1 MGTVFKKQYTK
12 PLPKGAEVLT
22 QEGKTIAR
30 WKPAKG
36 RTATAPV
43 ARGKDGSLRILKR
56 AATYTAKYRNGQGI
70 VVEKATGCRDEGAAR
85 SVLTELEK
93 KAELVRGGV
102 LSSSEDAVAEQHQK
116 PLEEENRRLRR
127 ELEIAREEGTF

>member
-36 RTATAPV
+36 RHRDSTC
-43 ARGKDGSLRILKR
+43 RQ
-56 AATYTAKYRNGQGI
+56 GQGRLAANPQ
-70 VVEKATGCRDEGAAR
+70 EGRDLYSQVPQRAGDR
-85 SVLTELEK
+85 
-93 KAELVRGGV
+93 
-102 LSSSEDAVAEQHQK
+102 
-116 PLEEENRRLRR
+116 RR
-127 ELEIAREEGTF
+127 EGHRLPGRRGRQVGADGA

>member
-12 PLPKGAEVLT
+12 PLPKGAEILT

-43 ARGKDGSLRILKR
+43 ARGKDGSLRILKK
-56 AATYTAKYRNGQGI
+56 AATYTAKFRNGQGI
-70 VVEKATGCRDEGAAR
+70 IVEKATGCRDEGAAR
-85 SVLTELEK
+85 SVLAELEK
-93 KAELVRGGV
+93 KA
-102 LSSSEDAVAEQHQK
+102 
-116 PLEEENRRLRR
+116 
-127 ELEIAREEGTF
+127 

>member
-43 ARGKDGSLRILKR
+43 ARGKDGSLRILKK
-56 AATYTAKYRNGQGI
+56 AATYTAKFRNGQGI

-85 SVLTELEK
+85 SVT
-93 KAELVRGGV
+93 AWRNAGSS
-102 LSSSEDAVAEQHQK
+102 LSSGVMSRKSTPGWGK
-116 PLEEENRRLRR
+116 P
-127 ELEIAREEGTF
+127 GTSRISRA